1 MDWWTI
7 PGPRSFIDAIIDD
20 VREGKSVFL
29 ILPEHSPGR
38 LSHALRE
45 TLREESNWEAVNVI
59 PGANPV
65 DFLYTHFVPDAD
77 PRKLRSELSLAGEEE
92 FQRRLIWIESIPAED
107 WAGWSEFFLEYER
120 VSRAVPE
127 SRRSL
132 FLVRVTGRAK
142 APTPPVGVGLSSL
155 CWDGWLRRSDMQLYS
170 NSCIRETRSE
180 LETDLTIAVVSEL
193 GGWDPALCEY
203 LADFKLSELI
213 RPTELLEKFAAER
226 SWTFQPGPYDE
237 VTWGDGLWQ
246 TYLGKQT
253 PHTSFGAFLLGQRF
267 LNRLLWKAE
276 IGILMPYIEEKRQAL
291 IEQCRA
297 HLRLPYYSKYGVIND
312 VYDLEIGIL
321 ELLLNQSGVPSKATL
336 EFINNLKL
344 ARNQLSHLAPVDSSI
359 LLALCRNAE
368 EDCLGLSSYSRYAE
382 SM

>member
-7 PGPRSFIDAIIDD
+7 PGPRSFLDAVIDD

-29 ILPEHSPGR
+29 TLPENTPGR
-38 LSHALRE
+38 ISHSLKEVLRE
-45 TLREESNWEAVNVI
+45 DSNWETVSVI

-65 DFLYTHFVPDAD
+65 DFLYELLVPNAD
-77 PRKLRSELSLAGEEE
+77 PQRLRSESSLAGERD
-92 FQRRLIWIESIPAED
+92 FQRKLIWIEEIPAED
-107 WAGWSEFFLEYER
+107 WTAWSDFFLEYER

-132 FLVRVTGRAK
+132 FLIRLIGPAVV
-142 APTPPVGVGLSSL
+142 PTPPAAVGLSNL
-155 CWDGWLRRSDMQLYS
+155 RWDGWLRRNDMQLYS
-170 NSCIRETRSE
+170 NGCIRERKSG
-180 LETDLTIAVVSEL
+180 LETDLMAALVSEL

-203 LADFKLSELI
+203 LSDFELRKLI
-213 RPTELLEKFAAER
+213 QPAQLLEQFASER
-226 SWTFQPGPYDE
+226 DWCFEPGPYDE
-237 VTWGDGLWQ
+237 KAWSKGFWQ

-276 IGILMPYIEEKRQAL
+276 IGILMPYIEEKRQTL
-291 IEQCRA
+291 IEQYRM
-297 HLRLPYYSKYGVIND
+297 HIRLPYYSKYGVIND

-321 ELLLNQSGVPSKATL
+321 ELLLNKSGIPSKGVL
-336 EFINNLKL
+336 QFINILKL
-344 ARNQLSHLAPVDSSI
+344 ARNQLSHMSPVDSSI

-368 EDCLGLSSYSRYAE
+368 EE
-382 SM
+382 

>member
-7 PGPRSFIDAIIDD
+7 PGPRSFLDAVIDD

-29 ILPEHSPGR
+29 VLPENTPSRISHS
-38 LSHALRE
+38 LKEALRE
-45 TLREESNWEAVNVI
+45 DSNWETVSVVS
-59 PGANPV
+59 GANPV
-65 DFLYTHFVPDAD
+65 DFLYELLVPNAD
-77 PRKLRSELSLAGEEE
+77 PRRLRSESSLAGEQY
-92 FQRRLIWIESIPAED
+92 FQRKLIWIEEIPAED
-107 WAGWSEFFLEYER
+107 WAAWSRFFLEYER

-132 FLVRVTGRAK
+132 FLIRMIGPTVAL
-142 APTPPVGVGLSSL
+142 APPAAVGLSSL
-155 CWDGWLRRSDMQLYS
+155 RWDGWLRRNDMQLYS
-170 NSCIRETRSE
+170 NGCIKERKSG
-180 LETDLTIAVVSEL
+180 LETDLTAALVSEL

-203 LADFKLSELI
+203 LADFELCKLI
-213 RPTELLEKFAAER
+213 QPAQLLEQFASER
-226 SWTFQPGPYDE
+226 DWCFKPGPYDE
-237 VTWGDGLWQ
+237 KAWSKGFWQ

-291 IEQCRA
+291 IEQYRM
-297 HLRLPYYSKYGVIND
+297 HLKLPYYSKYGVIND

-321 ELLLNQSGVPSKATL
+321 EMLLNKSGVPSKAVL
-336 EFINNLKL
+336 QFINNLKL
-344 ARNQLSHLAPVDSSI
+344 ARNQLSHMTPVDSSI

-368 EDCLGLSSYSRYAE
+368 EE
-382 SM
+382 